1 MASKFEMISA
11 IYNDHRNEIVSSP
24 NSWTSFLSSACH
36 NYRLPFDE
44 LVLIYAQRPDATA
57 VLEFDKWNKNFG
69 RWVNAGAKG
78 IAVFDKTPGK
88 TQRLKHYFDISDTH
102 ETGFSRAVPVWTM
115 KPEYDEDVIE
125 TLESTFGELKSKDTL
140 IDAVLSAAEIATED
154 NISDYADVLIKFK
167 QDSFL
172 EELDDDSIR
181 TIYRNTVTNSVAF
194 VIASRLDIDTDLYFD
209 RESFENIGNFN
220 SDEAINAIGC
230 ATRDISE
237 MALSEISKTVLSLE
251 KENRTFAENDK
262 SEYTEGVIKNERSLD
277 YDKDNQLQKSGTGTD
292 TELGITINEKSE
304 ARLVGRETQKVSDGE
319 RKEPLHNSADDL
331 QVGSASSRNSGESRD
346 NGGRPY
352 EEDGS
357 TGGLDRAA
365 QGSGYDGLGTGY
377 EQPENESSG
386 DRSERSDLQLNEAD
400 ELPPFVDEA
409 RIMAMLKNDDDSLVH
424 RKELI
429 LQKHSELTSK
439 QFARYV
445 STLYGGRLKSYNVD
459 GIEMGY
465 EYTTDGLLM
474 YEGDYRNR
482 TKESVFSWSVI
493 GELISQLIENGEYLP
508 PAKEE
513 KTKPDTEQLQMG
525 LFDLADYSF
534 NDEVVEYE
542 DSQTTL
548 FPPVQIPQ
556 QIIDEAICL
565 GTHDKESKMRI
576 SAYLRKDKPI
586 DNNAAFI
593 KNEYKDFASGFVF
606 EGQKISVLADDNGLR
621 IDNGDTARFRS
632 STVLSWNDVA
642 KRTRELLDLGR
653 YMPQFQLDK
662 VDEFER
668 TKLAASLIYMTRDID
683 EPYKDT
689 CMPFVMDL
697 YNTHLGF
704 PDVEKALAEELKK
717 PESLSMVIDD
727 LIVYIDALEKNNK
740 INRFPRIYKPQDLL
754 NKLCDLQL
762 PQLEFQAQPG
772 VPEVPSRF
780 ISEDEIT
787 WLLRSGSTESRLW
800 HYSLYM
806 TEPDANKR
814 AKEIKDRHGWS
825 GSYTSIAD
833 ISSDAKGYTL
843 SRGKIMEPYAK
854 ITLKWSDVEKRIGK
868 MIALDIFLTDKDKA
882 YMPIYEKEH
891 IANTVSYFFN
901 VANIDCQKSFDY
913 SSHEN
918 IMQLLDNPEAVE
930 TIYNEMLDALK
941 DIKEDDRSYEG
952 SHRAF
957 EKFSQYREGTFSL
970 FGEKKEPKPMY
981 EQIGKDVT
989 DENEEIAILDS
1000 ILSSLKIDDILIE
1013 YSDDGLIAWDTDN
1026 EWKGAEFYHFLID
1039 EAFVFVEEGVLGVK
1053 PDDLEAF
1060 SKYAAKYNIKVEAP
1074 PTVNTH
1080 EHTVSPMIQDY
1091 TRLAEEH
1098 PEGIV
1103 LYQVGDFYEALG
1115 DAARFIANDLD
1126 LIITSREVN
1135 PGNRIAMCGFPVKRL
1150 DEYLKKL
1157 TGFGYK
1163 VTVSGL
1169 KDNGERVETT
1179 YTIDFDKFPIGRI
1192 DYYGLNGHIREHKNY
1207 TDEQKFLEEIKSCN
1221 YAGEPISITVYTDTD
1236 GKYISTEFANDLDPL
1251 PMGFEITTY
1260 DDGMLNLAKALVN
1273 DYFADEFE
1281 RYNEPDFS
1289 DLTSIGIASTDI
1301 EDENGTHSIDAFLD
1315 LVNYSVIIE
1324 IDNKVFEKRQYDS
1337 IEELIDNELYA
1348 LDFNNLTHLD
1358 KYDLTRFMEE
1368 IDSIP
1373 TKEELPLADRLV
1385 AYLKNTD
1392 FYNYQDS
1399 LEIGQTDED
1408 AVSILSEQLKYKDFC
1423 NGVIDFIKNNDT
1435 DNDTGKALVDELI
1448 AHTESLSDTNEPDLV
1463 GKELELDG
1471 RKFVI
1476 ESVDSH
1482 DVHLR
1487 DITFEHQVGFPIDR
1501 AEPKERIIQLLEQA
1515 EKDKVLPPPKAAP
1528 RGRVPTFDLHP
1539 EIPMSDRNNFNLA
1552 DFEVEAVGKKER
1564 FRRNMEAIRV
1574 LKECE
1579 FDNRY
1584 ATPEEQKILAQYVG
1598 WGGIPEAFDEDNT
1611 AWADEYKE
1619 LIVALSPDE
1628 YDRARESTLTAFYT
1642 PPVVISAMYKALEQL
1657 GFKNGN
1663 ILEPSCA
1670 IGNFIG
1676 MLPESMSDSRIY
1688 GVELDNIS
1696 AGIAKQLYQK
1706 SSIANMPF
1714 EEADIPDSFFDGV
1727 IGNVPFG
1734 DFKVIDKRYDKH
1746 NFLIHDY
1753 FFAKSL
1759 DKLRAGG
1766 VMLLITSKGTMDK
1779 ENSNVRRYIA
1789 QRADL
1794 LGAIRLPDN
1803 TFKGNAG
1810 TEVTS
1815 DILILQKRDRIVDI
1829 EPDWVHLDTDENGI
1843 RMNKYFVDHPEMI
1856 MGDMVMQSGRFG
1868 MESTCKAYENS
1879 NLADLLED
1887 AVSNIH
1893 GEINEAVIDDELE
1906 EDIESIPADPNVKN
1920 FSFTSVDGKIYFREN
1935 SIMKPV
1941 DASTTAENRI
1951 KGMIGIR
1958 DCVRSLIDLQRDNY
1972 PDEDIQAEQ
1981 KKLNTLYDDFT
1992 KKYGLI
1998 NSRANASAFSDDSSY
2013 FLLAALEVVEDG
2025 KLIRKADMFTKRTI
2039 KPHIPATHADTA
2051 SEALALSI
2059 GEKAKV
2065 DIEYM
2070 QDLTGKDEDT
2080 LFNDLQG
2087 VIFLNPLKDNPNEP
2101 KYLMADEYL
2110 SGNVREKLSIAKKM
2124 TEAYPEYQA
2133 NVEALEKVQPK
2144 DLTASEIEVRL
2155 GATWLPTD
2163 IVKDFMFELLEPSYY
2178 NCWYIK
2184 VHYSAHTGE
2193 WNIEGKSVD
2202 KGNLKANNTY
2212 GTSRV
2217 NAYKI
2222 IESTLNLKDVKVFD
2236 YVEDENGSRKAV
2248 LNVKETQIAQSKQ
2261 ELIKQAFKDWVWKD
2275 ATRREKLCKLYNE
2288 KFNSIRPREYD
2299 GSHLIF
2305 HDMNSEIT
2313 LRPHQLNAVAHEMYG
2328 GNTLLAHAV
2337 GAGKTMEM
2345 VAASHEGRLLGLW
2358 NKSMFVVPNHIIEQ
2372 FASEYLQLYPSANIL
2387 VATKKDFEKKNR
2399 KKFCAKIATGDY
2411 EAVIIGHSQF
2421 EKIPMSLERQ
2431 KVILQR
2437 EIDDVL
2443 EGIAELKANG
2453 GERFS
2458 IKQLERSKKSIAA
2471 KLAKLNNQE
2480 RKDDVVTFEELG
2492 VDKIFV
2498 DEAHYFKNLFFY
2510 TKMNNVAGIGQS
2522 EAQKSTDLYMK
2533 CRYLDEIT
2541 GGKGVVFATG
2551 TPISNSMVE
2560 LYTMQRY
2567 LQYDTLMEHHLEHFD
2582 SWASTF
2588 GETTTTLELKPEGT
2602 GYKAR
2607 TRFAHFYNLPEL
2619 MSMFKEVADI
2629 KTADTLSLPV
2639 PNAHFNNIAV
2649 KPSELQKEMVESL
2662 SERAEKVRS
2671 GAVDPSQDNM
2681 LKITNDGR
2689 KLALDQRMINPLLP
2703 DNENSKVNACIDEV
2717 YRIWDEGKEDR
2728 LTQLIFCDL
2737 STPKP
2742 PDENGLFTDVYND
2755 IKNKLI
2761 AKGVPES
2768 EIAFIHNADSEAKK
2782 KDLFA
2787 KVRKGEVRVLL
2798 GSTQKMGA
2806 GTNVQD
2812 RLIAIHDID
2821 CPWRPADLEQRA
2833 GRIIRQGN
2841 QNPDVYVNRYVTEGT
2856 FDAYLYQIIET
2867 KQKFISQIMTSKS
2880 PVRSAEDVDESSLSY
2895 AEIKMLATGNPHI
2908 KEKMD
2913 LDLKLS
2919 KLKML
2924 KSNFLSER
2932 YALEDKVIK
2941 FYPAEIKRYEAKIKG
2956 LEADI
2961 VTAKENPK
2969 TVNDEFTGIVIFGK
2983 EYLDKKEAGLALIN
2997 ACKAVTSNDT
3007 IPLGEYR
3014 GFKLDLLYD
3023 SFGRQYKVNIK
3034 GAMTH
3039 TAELGTD
3046 ELGNFTRMDN
3056 VIDGLEKAIV
3066 IAKDRLAETEKQFE
3080 IAKTDMKKEFP
3091 QDEELKQIEARLIEL
3106 NSELRLDE
3114 KVNEVIA
3121 DDIAD
3126 DDEPEIKPKEQER

>member
-292 TELGITINEKSE
+292 TELGITISEEPE
-304 ARLVGRETQKVSDGE
+304 ARLLGRETQEVPDGE
-319 RKEPLHNSADDL
+319 RKEPLHNSADNL
-331 QVGSASSRNSGESRD
+331 QIGSASERNSTESRTD
-346 NGGRPY
+346 GRTVD
-352 EEDGS
+352 EADVG
-357 TGGLDRAA
+357 TGGLDRAT

-386 DRSERSDLQLNEAD
+386 DSSKRSDLQLNEAD
-400 ELPPFVDEA
+400 ELPPFIDDDVIQHILSNE
-409 RIMAMLKNDDDSLVH
+409 NDDLLKKKTEIVD
-424 RKELI
+424 
-429 LQKHSELTSK
+429 
-439 QFARYV
+439 F
-445 STLYGGRLKSYNVD
+445 LKSHFNYDEKTDFIKSIYPSRYTEILYN
-459 GIEMGY
+459 GNRYGY
-465 EYTTDGLLM
+465 VAQDDGLLM
-474 YEGDYRNR
+474 WEGSYLSR

-493 GELISQLIENGEYLP
+493 NELVSQLIQNGEYLP

-513 KTKPDTEQLQMG
+513 KTKPDTEKLQIG
-525 LFDLADYSF
+525 LFDLADNSF
-534 NDEVVEYE
+534 NEEVVEYE

-548 FPPVQIPQ
+548 FPPAQIPQ

-565 GTHDKESKMRI
+565 GTHDNESKFRI
-576 SAYLRKDKPI
+576 TAYLRKDKPI

-593 KNEYKDFASGFVF
+593 KNEYDEFASGFMF
-606 EGQKISVLADDNGLR
+606 DGQKVSVLADDTGLR
-621 IDNGDTARFRS
+621 VDLGDTARFHS
-632 STVLSWNDVA
+632 ANIISWNDVA
-642 KRTRELLDLGR
+642 RRTRELLDLGR

-668 TKLAASLIYMTRDID
+668 KSIAASLILMTRDID

-689 CMPFVMDL
+689 YMPFVMDI

-704 PDVEKALAEELKK
+704 PDIEKALAEELKK
-717 PESLSMVIDD
+717 PESVGMIIDD
-727 LIVYIDALEKNNK
+727 LFVYIDALEKNNE
-740 INRFPRIYKPQDLL
+740 INRFPRLYKPQDLL

-787 WLLRSGSTESRLW
+787 WFLRSGSTESRLW

-806 TEPDANKR
+806 TEPDATKR

-825 GSYTSIAD
+825 GSYTGIAD

-843 SRGKIMEPYAK
+843 SRGRVMEPYAK
-854 ITLKWSDVEKRIGK
+854 ITLKWSDVEKRIGR
-868 MIALDIFLTDKDKA
+868 MIALDTFLTDKDKA
-882 YMPIYEKEH
+882 YMPTYEKEH

-913 SSHEN
+913 SSHEDTVN
-918 IMQLLDNPEAVE
+918 LLDSPEAVE
-930 TIYNEMLDALK
+930 TIYNEMLEALK
-941 DIKEDDRSYEG
+941 DMKEDDRFYEG

-970 FGEKKEPKPMY
+970 FGVKKEPKPMY
-981 EQIGKDVT
+981 EQISKDVT
-989 DENEEIAILDS
+989 DENEEIAVLDS
-1000 ILSSLKIDDILIE
+1000 ILHSLKIDDIFID
-1013 YSDDGLIAWDTDN
+1013 YSNEGLVAWDADN
-1026 EWKGAEFYHFLID
+1026 EWKGAEFYRFLVD
-1039 EAFVFVEEGVLGVK
+1039 EAFIFVEEGVLGVK

-1060 SKYAAKYNIKVEAP
+1060 SKYAARYDIKVEAP
-1074 PTVNTH
+1074 PKNEVQKPK
-1080 EHTVSPMIQDY
+1080 ESPLIQDY
-1091 TRLAEEH
+1091 NRVIDEH
-1098 PEGIV
+1098 PDSIV
-1103 LYQVGDFYEALG
+1103 CYQVGDFYEVMG
-1115 DAARFIANDLD
+1115 DEARYIADELD
-1126 LIITSREVN
+1126 LVITSREVY

-1150 DEYLKKL
+1150 DEYLNKL
-1157 TGFGYK
+1157 TSRGYK
-1163 VTVSGL
+1163 ITVSGL
-1169 KDNGERVETT
+1169 AENGERAEKT
-1179 YTIDFDKFPIGRI
+1179 YTIDSDKAYIGRI
-1192 DYYGLNGHIREHKNY
+1192 DYYGFNGHIREHKNY
-1207 TDEQKFLEEIKSCN
+1207 TDEQEFLKEIKDCN
-1221 YAGEPISITVYTDTD
+1221 YAGEPIAITVYTDTD
-1236 GKYISTEFANDLDPL
+1236 GKYISTDFVNSLDPL
-1251 PMGFEITTY
+1251 PKGFEIATY
-1260 DDGMLNLAKALVN
+1260 DEGMLKLAKTLIN
-1273 DYFADEFE
+1273 DYFVDEFE
-1281 RYNEPDFS
+1281 GYTEPDFS
-1289 DLTSIGIASTDI
+1289 DLSFIGVAATDSEDGKHNIEASV
-1301 EDENGTHSIDAFLD
+1301 D
-1315 LVNYSVIIE
+1315 LVNYSVTIVV
-1324 IDNKVFEKRQYDS
+1324 DTRVYEKRKYDF
-1337 IEELIDNELYA
+1337 IDELIDNELYS
-1348 LDFNNLTHLD
+1348 LNFN
-1358 KYDLTRFMEE
+1358 DLTYLDDYALERFMEE
-1368 IDSIP
+1368 SEPIP
-1373 TKEELPLADRLV
+1373 TKEEV
-1385 AYLKNTD
+1385 IEST
-1392 FYNYQDS
+1392 
-1399 LEIGQTDED
+1399 
-1408 AVSILSEQLKYKDFC
+1408 VSD
-1423 NGVIDFIKNNDT
+1423 D
-1435 DNDTGKALVDELI
+1435 
-1448 AHTESLSDTNEPDLV
+1448 EPDII

-1471 RKFVI
+1471 RRFVV

-1482 DVHLR
+1482 DAHLK
-1487 DITFEHQVGFPIDR
+1487 DITFEQQVGFPISR
-1501 AEPKERIIQLLEQA
+1501 AEPKKRIFELLEQA
-1515 EKDKVLPPPKAAP
+1515 EKDKILPPPKAVP
-1528 RGRVPTFDLHP
+1528 RGKVPTFDLHP
-1539 EIPMSDRNNFNLA
+1539 EIPMSDRSNFKLA
-1552 DFEVEAVGKKER
+1552 DFEVETVGKKER

-1619 LIVALSPDE
+1619 LVVALSPDE
-1628 YDRARESTLTAFYT
+1628 YERARESTLTAFYT

-1657 GFKNGN
+1657 GFRNGN

-1815 DILILQKRDRIVDI
+1815 DILILQKRDRMVDI
-1829 EPDWVHLDTDENGI
+1829 EPDWVHLDTDENGV

-1868 MESTCKAYENS
+1868 MESACKAYENS
-1879 NLADLLED
+1879 SLADLLDD

-1893 GEINEAVIDDELE
+1893 GEINEYVVDDDEL
-1906 EDIESIPADPNVKN
+1906 DESLEVIPANPNVRN
-1920 FSFTSVDGKIYFREN
+1920 FSFTTVDGSIYFREN
-1935 SIMKPV
+1935 SYMKPV

-1958 DCVRSLIDLQRDNY
+1958 DCVRSLIDLQRENY
-1972 PDEDIQAEQ
+1972 PDEYIEAEQ

-2039 KPHIPATHADTA
+2039 KPHIPVTHADTA

-2059 GEKAKV
+2059 GEKARV
-2065 DIEYM
+2065 DMEYM
-2070 QDLTGKDEDT
+2070 SELTGKDEDT

-2087 VIFLNPLKDNPNEP
+2087 VVFLNPLKNNPYES

-2110 SGNVREKLSIAKKM
+2110 SGNVREKLKEAKQM
-2124 TEAYPEYQA
+2124 AEAYPEYQP

-2163 IVKDFMFELLEPSYY
+2163 IVRDFMFELLEPSYY
-2178 NCWYIK
+2178 NRFYIK
-2184 VHYSAHTGE
+2184 VHFSEHTGE

-2212 GTSRV
+2212 GTTRV

-2222 IESTLNLKDVKVFD
+2222 IENTLNLKDVKIFD
-2236 YVEDENGSRKAV
+2236 TVTDEDGKEKKV

-2261 ELIKQAFKDWVWKD
+2261 ELIKQAFKDWIWKD
-2275 ATRREKLCKLYNE
+2275 PTRREKLCRMYNE

-2299 GSHLIF
+2299 GSHIIF
-2305 HDMNSEIT
+2305 HGMNPEIT
-2313 LRPHQLNAVAHEMYG
+2313 PRPHQLAAIAHTLYG
-2328 GNTLLAHAV
+2328 KNVGLFHAV
-2337 GAGKTMEM
+2337 GAGKTIEM
-2345 VAASHEGRLLGLW
+2345 AASNEEGIALGMW
-2358 NKSMFVVPNHIIEQ
+2358 NKAMFVVPNHIIEQ

-2411 EAVIIGHSQF
+2411 NAVIIGHSQF
-2421 EKIPMSLERQ
+2421 EKIPMSIERQ
-2431 KVILQR
+2431 RYVLES
-2437 EIDDVL
+2437 EID
-2443 EGIAELKANG
+2443 EIMTGIAELKQSRG
-2453 GERFS
+2453 SKFS
-2458 IKQLERSKKSIAA
+2458 IKQLERSKKGITA
-2471 KLAKLNNQE
+2471 KLKKLNNQE
-2480 RKDDVVTFEELG
+2480 RKDDVVTFEEIG
-2492 VDKIFV
+2492 VDKLFV

-2510 TKMNNVAGIGQS
+2510 TKMNNVAGINNT

-2560 LYTMQRY
+2560 LYTMQKY
-2567 LQYDTLMEHHLEHFD
+2567 LQHSTLKKYHLEHFD
-2582 SWASTF
+2582 AWASTF

-2629 KTADTLSLPV
+2629 RTADMLSLPV

>member
-44 LVLIYAQRPDATA
+44 LVLIHAQRPDAIA

-78 IAVFDKTPGK
+78 IAIFDKTPGQA
-88 TQRLKHYFDISDTH
+88 QRLKHYFDISDTH
-102 ETGFSRAVPVWTM
+102 ETGFSRTVPIWAM

-194 VIASRLDIDTDLYFD
+194 VIASRLGIDADLYFD
-209 RESFENIGNFN
+209 REDFEHIGDFN
-220 SDEAINAIGC
+220 TDDAINAIGC

-277 YDKDNQLQKSGTGTD
+277 YDKDYQLQKSRTGTD
-292 TELGITINEKSE
+292 TKLGITISE
-304 ARLVGRETQKVSDGE
+304 ESETRLVGGETQKVPEGE
-319 RKEPLHNSADDL
+319 QKESLHNSADDL
-331 QVGSASSRNSGESRD
+331 QAGSAPPRNSRESRED
-346 NGGRPY
+346 GSRPY
-352 EEDGS
+352 EADVG
-357 TGGLDRAA
+357 TGGLDRAT

-386 DRSERSDLQLNEAD
+386 NRSERSDLQLKEVD
-400 ELPPFVDEA
+400 ELPPFIDEEK
-409 RIMAMLKNDDDSLVH
+409 IMAMLKNDDSLVH
-424 RKELI
+424 RKEFI

-459 GIEMGY
+459 GIEIGY

-474 YEGDYRNR
+474 YEGDYGNR

-493 GELISQLIENGEYLP
+493 GELISHLIENGEYLP

-534 NDEVVEYE
+534 NNEVVEYE

-586 DNNAAFI
+586 DNNATFI

-642 KRTRELLDLGR
+642 KRMRELLDLGR

-689 CMPFVMDL
+689 YMPFVMDL

-930 TIYNEMLDALK
+930 TIYNEMLDVLK

-970 FGEKKEPKPMY
+970 FGEKKEPKP
-981 EQIGKDVT
+981 ILAK
-989 DENEEIAILDS
+989 EEIA
-1000 ILSSLKIDDILIE
+1000 
-1013 YSDDGLIAWDTDN
+1013 
-1026 EWKGAEFYHFLID
+1026 
-1039 EAFVFVEEGVLGVK
+1039 K
-1053 PDDLEAF
+1053 PD
-1060 SKYAAKYNIKVEAP
+1060 
-1074 PTVNTH
+1074 
-1080 EHTVSPMIQDY
+1080 VSPTSSSVYNDY
-1091 TRLAEEH
+1091 MRIEAENI
-1098 PEGIV
+1098 GNLV
-1103 LYQVGDFYEALG
+1103 FYQVGDFYESMG
-1115 DAARFIANDLD
+1115 DGAKVVASELD
-1126 LIITSREVN
+1126 LVLTGRDVDRAA
-1135 PGNRIAMCGFPVKRL
+1135 RIAMCGFPVKSL
-1150 DEYLKKL
+1150 DRYLKQL
-1157 TGFGYK
+1157 TSRGYK

-1179 YTIDFDKFPIGRI
+1179 YTIDSDKIPVIQS
-1192 DYYGLNGHIREHKNY
+1192 DYIYKE
-1207 TDEQKFLEEIKSCN
+1207 
-1221 YAGEPISITVYTDTD
+1221 
-1236 GKYISTEFANDLDPL
+1236 
-1251 PMGFEITTY
+1251 
-1260 DDGMLNLAKALVN
+1260 
-1273 DYFADEFE
+1273 
-1281 RYNEPDFS
+1281 NE
-1289 DLTSIGIASTDI
+1289 
-1301 EDENGTHSIDAFLD
+1301 
-1315 LVNYSVIIE
+1315 
-1324 IDNKVFEKRQYDS
+1324 
-1337 IEELIDNELYA
+1337 
-1348 LDFNNLTHLD
+1348 
-1358 KYDLTRFMEE
+1358 
-1368 IDSIP
+1368 SIP
-1373 TKEELPLADRLV
+1373 TKEE
-1385 AYLKNTD
+1385 
-1392 FYNYQDS
+1392 
-1399 LEIGQTDED
+1399 
-1408 AVSILSEQLKYKDFC
+1408 
-1423 NGVIDFIKNNDT
+1423 
-1435 DNDTGKALVDELI
+1435 
-1448 AHTESLSDTNEPDLV
+1448 
-1463 GKELELDG
+1463 
-1471 RKFVI
+1471 VI
-1476 ESVDSH
+1476 ESTVS
-1482 DVHLR
+1482 
-1487 DITFEHQVGFPIDR
+1487 
-1501 AEPKERIIQLLEQA
+1501 
-1515 EKDKVLPPPKAAP
+1515 EKDKILPPPKAVP

-1539 EIPMSDRNNFNLA
+1539 EIPMSDRNNFRLA
-1552 DFEVEAVGKKER
+1552 DFEVETVGKKER
-1564 FRRNMEAIRV
+1564 FHRNMEAIRV

-1619 LIVALSPDE
+1619 LVVALSPDE
-1628 YDRARESTLTAFYT
+1628 YERARESTLTAFYT
-1642 PPVVISAMYKALEQL
+1642 PPIVISAMYKALEQL

-1676 MLPESMSDSRIY
+1676 MLPDSMSDSRIY

-1734 DFKVIDKRYDKH
+1734 DFKVVDKRYNKY

-1794 LGAIRLPDN
+1794 LGAIRLPYN

-1815 DILILQKRDRIVDI
+1815 DILILQKRDRMVDI
-1829 EPDWVHLDTDENGI
+1829 EPSWVHLDTDENGV

-1868 MESTCKAYENS
+1868 MESACKPYENS
-1879 NLADLLED
+1879 SLADLLED
-1887 AVSNIH
+1887 AVSSIH
-1893 GEINEAVIDDELE
+1893 GEINEYVVDDEL
-1906 EDIESIPADPNVKN
+1906 DESLEVIPADPNVRN
-1920 FSFTSVDGKIYFREN
+1920 FSFITADGNIYFREN
-1935 SIMKPV
+1935 SYMKPV
-1941 DASTTAENRI
+1941 DASATAKNRI

-1958 DCVRSLIDLQRDNY
+1958 DCVRNLIDLQRENY
-1972 PDEDIQAEQ
+1972 PDEYIEAEQ

-2039 KPHIPATHADTA
+2039 KPHIPVTHADTA

-2059 GEKAKV
+2059 GEKARV

-2070 QDLTGKDEDT
+2070 QALTGKDEDT

-2110 SGNVREKLSIAKKM
+2110 SGNVREKLKEAKQM
-2124 TEAYPEYQA
+2124 TEAYPKYQA
-2133 NVEALEKVQPK
+2133 NVKALEKVQPK

-2163 IVKDFMFELLEPSYY
+2163 IVMDFMFELLEPSYY
-2178 NCWYIK
+2178 NRFYIK
-2184 VHYSAHTGE
+2184 VHFSEHTGE
-2193 WNIEGKSVD
+2193 WNVEGKSVD

-2212 GTSRV
+2212 GTTRV

-2222 IESTLNLKDVKVFD
+2222 IENTLNLKDVKIFD
-2236 YVEDENGSRKAV
+2236 TITDEEGKEKKV

-2261 ELIKQAFKDWVWKD
+2261 EFIKQAFKDWIWKD
-2275 ATRREKLCKLYNE
+2275 ASRREKLCKMYNE

-2345 VAASHEGRLLGLW
+2345 VAASHEGRVLGLW

-2421 EKIPMSLERQ
+2421 EKIPMSIERQ
-2431 KVILQR
+2431 RYVLEA
-2437 EIDDVL
+2437 EID
-2443 EGIAELKANG
+2443 EITTGIAELKQSRG
-2453 GERFS
+2453 SKFS
-2458 IKQLERSKKSIAA
+2458 IKQLERSKKGITA
-2471 KLAKLNNQE
+2471 KLKKLNNQE

-2492 VDKIFV
+2492 VDKLFV

-2510 TKMNNVAGIGQS
+2510 TKMNNVAGINNT

-2560 LYTMQRY
+2560 LYTMQKY
-2567 LQYDTLMEHHLEHFD
+2567 LQHSTLKKYHLEHFD
-2582 SWASTF
+2582 AWASTF
-2588 GETTTTLELKPEGT
+2588 GETTTTLELKPEG
-2602 GYKAR
+2602 Y
-2607 TRFAHFYNLPEL
+2607 
-2619 MSMFKEVADI
+2619 
-2629 KTADTLSLPV
+2629 TLV
-2639 PNAHFNNIAV
+2639 
-2649 KPSELQKEMVESL
+2649 
-2662 SERAEKVRS
+2662 
-2671 GAVDPSQDNM
+2671 
-2681 LKITNDGR
+2681 GR
-2689 KLALDQRMINPLLP
+2689 
-2703 DNENSKVNACIDEV
+2703 
-2717 YRIWDEGKEDR
+2717 
-2728 LTQLIFCDL
+2728 
-2737 STPKP
+2737 
-2742 PDENGLFTDVYND
+2742 
-2755 IKNKLI
+2755 
-2761 AKGVPES
+2761 
-2768 EIAFIHNADSEAKK
+2768 
-2782 KDLFA
+2782 
-2787 KVRKGEVRVLL
+2787 
-2798 GSTQKMGA
+2798 
-2806 GTNVQD
+2806 
-2812 RLIAIHDID
+2812 
-2821 CPWRPADLEQRA
+2821 
-2833 GRIIRQGN
+2833 
-2841 QNPDVYVNRYVTEGT
+2841 
-2856 FDAYLYQIIET
+2856 
-2867 KQKFISQIMTSKS
+2867 
-2880 PVRSAEDVDESSLSY
+2880 
-2895 AEIKMLATGNPHI
+2895 
-2908 KEKMD
+2908 
-2913 LDLKLS
+2913 
-2919 KLKML
+2919 
-2924 KSNFLSER
+2924 
-2932 YALEDKVIK
+2932 
-2941 FYPAEIKRYEAKIKG
+2941 
-2956 LEADI
+2956 
-2961 VTAKENPK
+2961 
-2969 TVNDEFTGIVIFGK
+2969 
-2983 EYLDKKEAGLALIN
+2983 
-2997 ACKAVTSNDT
+2997 
-3007 IPLGEYR
+3007 
-3014 GFKLDLLYD
+3014 
-3023 SFGRQYKVNIK
+3023 
-3034 GAMTH
+3034 
-3039 TAELGTD
+3039 
-3046 ELGNFTRMDN
+3046 
-3056 VIDGLEKAIV
+3056 
-3066 IAKDRLAETEKQFE
+3066 
-3080 IAKTDMKKEFP
+3080 
-3091 QDEELKQIEARLIEL
+3091 
-3106 NSELRLDE
+3106 
-3114 KVNEVIA
+3114 
-3121 DDIAD
+3121 
-3126 DDEPEIKPKEQER
+3126 

>member
-44 LVLIYAQRPDATA
+44 LVLIHAQRPDAIA

-78 IAVFDKTPGK
+78 IAIFDKTPGQA
-88 TQRLKHYFDISDTH
+88 QRLKHYFDISDTH
-102 ETGFSRAVPVWTM
+102 ETGFSRTVPIWAM

-194 VIASRLDIDTDLYFD
+194 VIASRLGIDADLYFD
-209 RESFENIGNFN
+209 REDFEHIGDFN
-220 SDEAINAIGC
+220 TDDAINAIGC

-277 YDKDNQLQKSGTGTD
+277 YDKDYQLQKSRTGTD
-292 TELGITINEKSE
+292 TKLGITISE
-304 ARLVGRETQKVSDGE
+304 ESETRLVGGETQKVPEGE
-319 RKEPLHNSADDL
+319 QKESLHNSADDL
-331 QVGSASSRNSGESRD
+331 QAGSAPPRNSRESRED
-346 NGGRPY
+346 GSRPY
-352 EEDGS
+352 EADVG
-357 TGGLDRAA
+357 TGGLDRAT

-386 DRSERSDLQLNEAD
+386 NRSERSDLQLKEVD
-400 ELPPFVDEA
+400 ELPPFIDEEK
-409 RIMAMLKNDDDSLVH
+409 IMAMLKNDDSLVH
-424 RKELI
+424 RKEFI

-459 GIEMGY
+459 GIEIGY

-474 YEGDYRNR
+474 YEGDYGNR

-493 GELISQLIENGEYLP
+493 GELISHLIENGEYLP

-534 NDEVVEYE
+534 NNEVVEYE

-642 KRTRELLDLGR
+642 KRMRELLDLGR

-689 CMPFVMDL
+689 YMPFVMDL

-762 PQLEFQAQPG
+762 PQLEFQAQLG

-930 TIYNEMLDALK
+930 TIYNEMLDVLK

-970 FGEKKEPKPMY
+970 FGEKKEPKP
-981 EQIGKDVT
+981 ILAK
-989 DENEEIAILDS
+989 EEIA
-1000 ILSSLKIDDILIE
+1000 
-1013 YSDDGLIAWDTDN
+1013 
-1026 EWKGAEFYHFLID
+1026 
-1039 EAFVFVEEGVLGVK
+1039 K
-1053 PDDLEAF
+1053 PD
-1060 SKYAAKYNIKVEAP
+1060 
-1074 PTVNTH
+1074 
-1080 EHTVSPMIQDY
+1080 VSPTSSSVYNDY
-1091 TRLAEEH
+1091 MRIEAENI
-1098 PEGIV
+1098 GNLV
-1103 LYQVGDFYEALG
+1103 FYQVGDFYEAMG
-1115 DAARFIANDLD
+1115 DGAKVVASELD
-1126 LIITSREVN
+1126 LVLTGRDVDRAA
-1135 PGNRIAMCGFPVKRL
+1135 RIAMCGFPVKSL
-1150 DEYLKKL
+1150 DRYLKQL
-1157 TGFGYK
+1157 TSRGYK

-1179 YTIDFDKFPIGRI
+1179 YTIDSDKIPVIQS
-1192 DYYGLNGHIREHKNY
+1192 DYIYKE
-1207 TDEQKFLEEIKSCN
+1207 
-1221 YAGEPISITVYTDTD
+1221 
-1236 GKYISTEFANDLDPL
+1236 
-1251 PMGFEITTY
+1251 
-1260 DDGMLNLAKALVN
+1260 
-1273 DYFADEFE
+1273 
-1281 RYNEPDFS
+1281 NE
-1289 DLTSIGIASTDI
+1289 
-1301 EDENGTHSIDAFLD
+1301 
-1315 LVNYSVIIE
+1315 
-1324 IDNKVFEKRQYDS
+1324 
-1337 IEELIDNELYA
+1337 
-1348 LDFNNLTHLD
+1348 
-1358 KYDLTRFMEE
+1358 
-1368 IDSIP
+1368 SIP
-1373 TKEELPLADRLV
+1373 TKEE
-1385 AYLKNTD
+1385 
-1392 FYNYQDS
+1392 
-1399 LEIGQTDED
+1399 
-1408 AVSILSEQLKYKDFC
+1408 
-1423 NGVIDFIKNNDT
+1423 
-1435 DNDTGKALVDELI
+1435 
-1448 AHTESLSDTNEPDLV
+1448 
-1463 GKELELDG
+1463 
-1471 RKFVI
+1471 VI
-1476 ESVDSH
+1476 ESTVS
-1482 DVHLR
+1482 
-1487 DITFEHQVGFPIDR
+1487 
-1501 AEPKERIIQLLEQA
+1501 
-1515 EKDKVLPPPKAAP
+1515 EKDKILPPPKAVP

-1539 EIPMSDRNNFNLA
+1539 EIPMSDRNNFRLA
-1552 DFEVEAVGKKER
+1552 DFEVETVGKKER
-1564 FRRNMEAIRV
+1564 FHRNMEAIRV

-1619 LIVALSPDE
+1619 LVVALSPDE
-1628 YDRARESTLTAFYT
+1628 YERARESTLTAFYT
-1642 PPVVISAMYKALEQL
+1642 PPIVISAMYKALEQL

-1676 MLPESMSDSRIY
+1676 MLPDSMSDSRIY

-1734 DFKVIDKRYDKH
+1734 DFKVVDKRYNKY

-1794 LGAIRLPDN
+1794 LGAIRLPYN

-1815 DILILQKRDRIVDI
+1815 DILILQKRDRMVDI
-1829 EPDWVHLDTDENGI
+1829 EPSWVHLDTDENGV

-1868 MESTCKAYENS
+1868 MESACKPYENS
-1879 NLADLLED
+1879 SLADLLED
-1887 AVSNIH
+1887 AVSSIH
-1893 GEINEAVIDDELE
+1893 GEINEYVVDDEL
-1906 EDIESIPADPNVKN
+1906 DESLEVIPADPNVRN
-1920 FSFTSVDGKIYFREN
+1920 FSFTTVDGNIYFREN
-1935 SIMKPV
+1935 SYMKPV
-1941 DASTTAENRI
+1941 DASATAENRI

-1958 DCVRSLIDLQRDNY
+1958 DCVRNLIDLQRENY
-1972 PDEDIQAEQ
+1972 PDEYIEAEQ

-2039 KPHIPATHADTA
+2039 KPHIPVTHADTA

-2059 GEKAKV
+2059 GEKARV

-2070 QDLTGKDEDT
+2070 QALTGKDEDT

-2110 SGNVREKLSIAKKM
+2110 SGNVREKLKEAKQM
-2124 TEAYPEYQA
+2124 TEAYPKYQA
-2133 NVEALEKVQPK
+2133 NVKALEKVQPK

-2163 IVKDFMFELLEPSYY
+2163 IVMDFMLELLEPSYY
-2178 NCWYIK
+2178 NRFYIK
-2184 VHYSAHTGE
+2184 VHFSEHTGE
-2193 WNIEGKSVD
+2193 WNVEGKSVD

-2212 GTSRV
+2212 GTTRV

-2222 IESTLNLKDVKVFD
+2222 IENTLNLKDVKIFD
-2236 YVEDENGSRKAV
+2236 TVTDEDGKEKKV

-2261 ELIKQAFKDWVWKD
+2261 ELIKQAFKDWIWKD
-2275 ATRREKLCKLYNE
+2275 ATRREKLCKMYNE

-2345 VAASHEGRLLGLW
+2345 VAASHEGRVLGLW

-2421 EKIPMSLERQ
+2421 EKIPMSIERQ
-2431 KVILQR
+2431 RYVLEA
-2437 EIDDVL
+2437 EID
-2443 EGIAELKANG
+2443 EITTGIAELKQSRG
-2453 GERFS
+2453 SKFS
-2458 IKQLERSKKSIAA
+2458 IKQLERSKKGIAA
-2471 KLAKLNNQE
+2471 KLKKLNNQE

-2492 VDKIFV
+2492 VDKLFV

-2510 TKMNNVAGIGQS
+2510 TKMNNVAGINNT

-2560 LYTMQRY
+2560 LYTMQKY
-2567 LQYDTLMEHHLEHFD
+2567 LQHSTLKKYHLEHFD
-2582 SWASTF
+2582 AWASTF

-2629 KTADTLSLPV
+2629 QTADMLSLPV

-2671 GAVDPSQDNM
+2671 GAVDPTQDNM

-2742 PDENGLFTDVYND
+2742 LDENGLFTDVYND
-2755 IKNKLI
+2755 IRNKLI

-2768 EIAFIHNADSEAKK
+2768 EIVFIHNADSEAKK

-2821 CPWRPADLEQRA
+2821 CPWRPADV
-2833 GRIIRQGN
+2833 GRILR
-2841 QNPDVYVNRYVTEGT
+2841 T
-2856 FDAYLYQIIET
+2856 F
-2867 KQKFISQIMTSKS
+2867 
-2880 PVRSAEDVDESSLSY
+2880 
-2895 AEIKMLATGNPHI
+2895 
-2908 KEKMD
+2908 
-2913 LDLKLS
+2913 
-2919 KLKML
+2919 
-2924 KSNFLSER
+2924 
-2932 YALEDKVIK
+2932 
-2941 FYPAEIKRYEAKIKG
+2941 KIKKNV
-2956 LEADI
+2956 E
-2961 VTAKENPK
+2961 VTDN
-2969 TVNDEFTGIVIFGK
+2969 GK
-2983 EYLDKKEAGLALIN
+2983 I
-2997 ACKAVTSNDT
+2997 
-3007 IPLGEYR
+3007 I
-3014 GFKLDLLYD
+3014 
-3023 SFGRQYKVNIK
+3023 I
-3034 GAMTH
+3034 
-3039 TAELGTD
+3039 
-3046 ELGNFTRMDN
+3046 
-3056 VIDGLEKAIV
+3056 
-3066 IAKDRLAETEKQFE
+3066 
-3080 IAKTDMKKEFP
+3080 
-3091 QDEELKQIEARLIEL
+3091 
-3106 NSELRLDE
+3106 
-3114 KVNEVIA
+3114 
-3121 DDIAD
+3121 
-3126 DDEPEIKPKEQER
+3126 

>member
-44 LVLIYAQRPDATA
+44 LVLIHAQRPDAIA

-78 IAVFDKTPGK
+78 IAIFDKTPGQA
-88 TQRLKHYFDISDTH
+88 QRLKHYFDISDTH
-102 ETGFSRAVPVWTM
+102 ETGFSRTVPIWAM
-115 KPEYDEDVIE
+115 KPEYEEGVIE

-194 VIASRLDIDTDLYFD
+194 VIASRLGIDADLYFD
-209 RESFENIGNFN
+209 REDFEHIGDFN
-220 SDEAINAIGC
+220 TDDAINAIGC

-251 KENRTFAENDK
+251 KENRTFAENGK

-277 YDKDNQLQKSGTGTD
+277 YDKDYQLQKSRTGTD
-292 TELGITINEKSE
+292 TKLGITISEESE
-304 ARLVGRETQKVSDGE
+304 ARLVGGETQKVPDGE

-331 QVGSASSRNSGESRD
+331 QAGSAPPRNSRESRED
-346 NGGRPY
+346 GSRPY
-352 EEDGS
+352 EADVG
-357 TGGLDRAA
+357 TGGLDRAT

-386 DRSERSDLQLNEAD
+386 NRSERSDLQLKEVD
-400 ELPPFVDEA
+400 ELPPFIDEEK
-409 RIMAMLKNDDDSLVH
+409 IMAMLKNDDDSLVH
-424 RKELI
+424 RKEFI

-445 STLYGGRLKSYNVD
+445 STLYGGRLKSYNID
-459 GIEMGY
+459 GIEIGY

-493 GELISQLIENGEYLP
+493 GELISHLIENGEYLP

-642 KRTRELLDLGR
+642 KRMRELLDLGR

-689 CMPFVMDL
+689 YMPFVMDL

-941 DIKEDDRSYEG
+941 DIKEDDRSYKG

-957 EKFSQYREGTFSL
+957 KKFSQYREGTFSL
-970 FGEKKEPKPMY
+970 FGEKKEPKP
-981 EQIGKDVT
+981 IPAK
-989 DENEEIAILDS
+989 EEIA
-1000 ILSSLKIDDILIE
+1000 
-1013 YSDDGLIAWDTDN
+1013 
-1026 EWKGAEFYHFLID
+1026 
-1039 EAFVFVEEGVLGVK
+1039 K
-1053 PDDLEAF
+1053 PD
-1060 SKYAAKYNIKVEAP
+1060 
-1074 PTVNTH
+1074 
-1080 EHTVSPMIQDY
+1080 VSPTSSSVYKDY
-1091 TRLAEEH
+1091 MRIEAENI
-1098 PEGIV
+1098 GNLV
-1103 LYQVGDFYEALG
+1103 FYQVGDFYEAMG
-1115 DAARFIANDLD
+1115 DGAKVVASELD
-1126 LIITSREVN
+1126 LVLTGRDVDRAD
-1135 PGNRIAMCGFPVKRL
+1135 RIAMCGFPVKRL
-1150 DEYLKKL
+1150 DEYLNKL
-1157 TGFGYK
+1157 TSRGYK

-1169 KDNGERVETT
+1169 KDNGKRVETT
-1179 YTIDFDKFPIGRI
+1179 YTIDSDKIPVIQS
-1192 DYYGLNGHIREHKNY
+1192 DYIYKE
-1207 TDEQKFLEEIKSCN
+1207 
-1221 YAGEPISITVYTDTD
+1221 
-1236 GKYISTEFANDLDPL
+1236 
-1251 PMGFEITTY
+1251 
-1260 DDGMLNLAKALVN
+1260 
-1273 DYFADEFE
+1273 
-1281 RYNEPDFS
+1281 NE
-1289 DLTSIGIASTDI
+1289 
-1301 EDENGTHSIDAFLD
+1301 
-1315 LVNYSVIIE
+1315 
-1324 IDNKVFEKRQYDS
+1324 
-1337 IEELIDNELYA
+1337 
-1348 LDFNNLTHLD
+1348 
-1358 KYDLTRFMEE
+1358 
-1368 IDSIP
+1368 SIP
-1373 TKEELPLADRLV
+1373 TKEE
-1385 AYLKNTD
+1385 
-1392 FYNYQDS
+1392 
-1399 LEIGQTDED
+1399 
-1408 AVSILSEQLKYKDFC
+1408 
-1423 NGVIDFIKNNDT
+1423 
-1435 DNDTGKALVDELI
+1435 
-1448 AHTESLSDTNEPDLV
+1448 
-1463 GKELELDG
+1463 
-1471 RKFVI
+1471 VI
-1476 ESVDSH
+1476 ESTVS
-1482 DVHLR
+1482 
-1487 DITFEHQVGFPIDR
+1487 
-1501 AEPKERIIQLLEQA
+1501 
-1515 EKDKVLPPPKAAP
+1515 EKDKILPPPKAVP

-1539 EIPMSDRNNFNLA
+1539 EIPMSDRNNFRLA
-1552 DFEVEAVGKKER
+1552 DFEVETVGKKER

-1579 FDNRY
+1579 FENRY

-1611 AWADEYKE
+1611 VWADEYKE
-1619 LIVALSPDE
+1619 LVVALSPDE
-1628 YDRARESTLTAFYT
+1628 YERARESTLTAFYT
-1642 PPVVISAMYKALEQL
+1642 QPIVISAMYKALEQL

-1676 MLPESMSDSRIY
+1676 MLPDSMSDSRIY

-1696 AGIAKQLYQK
+1696 SGIAKQLYQK

-1734 DFKVIDKRYDKH
+1734 DFKVVDKRYNKY

-1815 DILILQKRDRIVDI
+1815 DILILQKRDRMVDI
-1829 EPDWVHLDTDENGI
+1829 EPSWVHLDTDENGI

-1868 MESTCKAYENS
+1868 MESACKAYESS
-1879 NLADLLED
+1879 NLADLLDD

-1893 GEINEAVIDDELE
+1893 GEINEYVVDDDEL
-1906 EDIESIPADPNVKN
+1906 DESLEVIPADPNVRN
-1920 FSFTSVDGKIYFREN
+1920 FSFTTVDGNIYFREN
-1935 SIMKPV
+1935 SYMKPV
-1941 DASTTAENRI
+1941 DASATAENRI

-1958 DCVRSLIDLQRDNY
+1958 DCVRNLIDLQRENY
-1972 PDEDIQAEQ
+1972 PDEYIEAEQ

-2039 KPHIPATHADTA
+2039 KPHIPVTHADTA
-2051 SEALALSI
+2051 SKALALSI
-2059 GEKAKV
+2059 GEKARV
-2065 DIEYM
+2065 DI
-2070 QDLTGKDEDT
+2070 
-2080 LFNDLQG
+2080 
-2087 VIFLNPLKDNPNEP
+2087 
-2101 KYLMADEYL
+2101 
-2110 SGNVREKLSIAKKM
+2110 
-2124 TEAYPEYQA
+2124 
-2133 NVEALEKVQPK
+2133 
-2144 DLTASEIEVRL
+2144 
-2155 GATWLPTD
+2155 
-2163 IVKDFMFELLEPSYY
+2163 
-2178 NCWYIK
+2178 
-2184 VHYSAHTGE
+2184 
-2193 WNIEGKSVD
+2193 
-2202 KGNLKANNTY
+2202 
-2212 GTSRV
+2212 
-2217 NAYKI
+2217 
-2222 IESTLNLKDVKVFD
+2222 
-2236 YVEDENGSRKAV
+2236 
-2248 LNVKETQIAQSKQ
+2248 
-2261 ELIKQAFKDWVWKD
+2261 
-2275 ATRREKLCKLYNE
+2275 
-2288 KFNSIRPREYD
+2288 
-2299 GSHLIF
+2299 
-2305 HDMNSEIT
+2305 
-2313 LRPHQLNAVAHEMYG
+2313 
-2328 GNTLLAHAV
+2328 
-2337 GAGKTMEM
+2337 
-2345 VAASHEGRLLGLW
+2345 
-2358 NKSMFVVPNHIIEQ
+2358 
-2372 FASEYLQLYPSANIL
+2372 
-2387 VATKKDFEKKNR
+2387 
-2399 KKFCAKIATGDY
+2399 
-2411 EAVIIGHSQF
+2411 
-2421 EKIPMSLERQ
+2421 
-2431 KVILQR
+2431 
-2437 EIDDVL
+2437 
-2443 EGIAELKANG
+2443 
-2453 GERFS
+2453 
-2458 IKQLERSKKSIAA
+2458 
-2471 KLAKLNNQE
+2471 
-2480 RKDDVVTFEELG
+2480 
-2492 VDKIFV
+2492 
-2498 DEAHYFKNLFFY
+2498 
-2510 TKMNNVAGIGQS
+2510 
-2522 EAQKSTDLYMK
+2522 
-2533 CRYLDEIT
+2533 
-2541 GGKGVVFATG
+2541 
-2551 TPISNSMVE
+2551 
-2560 LYTMQRY
+2560 
-2567 LQYDTLMEHHLEHFD
+2567 
-2582 SWASTF
+2582 
-2588 GETTTTLELKPEGT
+2588 
-2602 GYKAR
+2602 
-2607 TRFAHFYNLPEL
+2607 
-2619 MSMFKEVADI
+2619 
-2629 KTADTLSLPV
+2629 
-2639 PNAHFNNIAV
+2639 
-2649 KPSELQKEMVESL
+2649 
-2662 SERAEKVRS
+2662 
-2671 GAVDPSQDNM
+2671 
-2681 LKITNDGR
+2681 
-2689 KLALDQRMINPLLP
+2689 
-2703 DNENSKVNACIDEV
+2703 
-2717 YRIWDEGKEDR
+2717 
-2728 LTQLIFCDL
+2728 
-2737 STPKP
+2737 
-2742 PDENGLFTDVYND
+2742 
-2755 IKNKLI
+2755 
-2761 AKGVPES
+2761 
-2768 EIAFIHNADSEAKK
+2768 
-2782 KDLFA
+2782 
-2787 KVRKGEVRVLL
+2787 
-2798 GSTQKMGA
+2798 
-2806 GTNVQD
+2806 
-2812 RLIAIHDID
+2812 
-2821 CPWRPADLEQRA
+2821 
-2833 GRIIRQGN
+2833 
-2841 QNPDVYVNRYVTEGT
+2841 
-2856 FDAYLYQIIET
+2856 
-2867 KQKFISQIMTSKS
+2867 
-2880 PVRSAEDVDESSLSY
+2880 
-2895 AEIKMLATGNPHI
+2895 
-2908 KEKMD
+2908 
-2913 LDLKLS
+2913 
-2919 KLKML
+2919 
-2924 KSNFLSER
+2924 
-2932 YALEDKVIK
+2932 
-2941 FYPAEIKRYEAKIKG
+2941 
-2956 LEADI
+2956 
-2961 VTAKENPK
+2961 
-2969 TVNDEFTGIVIFGK
+2969 
-2983 EYLDKKEAGLALIN
+2983 
-2997 ACKAVTSNDT
+2997 
-3007 IPLGEYR
+3007 
-3014 GFKLDLLYD
+3014 
-3023 SFGRQYKVNIK
+3023 
-3034 GAMTH
+3034 
-3039 TAELGTD
+3039 
-3046 ELGNFTRMDN
+3046 
-3056 VIDGLEKAIV
+3056 
-3066 IAKDRLAETEKQFE
+3066 
-3080 IAKTDMKKEFP
+3080 
-3091 QDEELKQIEARLIEL
+3091 
-3106 NSELRLDE
+3106 
-3114 KVNEVIA
+3114 
-3121 DDIAD
+3121 
-3126 DDEPEIKPKEQER
+3126 

>member
-44 LVLIYAQRPDATA
+44 LVLIHAQRPDAIA

-78 IAVFDKTPGK
+78 IAIFDKTPGQA
-88 TQRLKHYFDISDTH
+88 QRLKHYFDISDTH
-102 ETGFSRAVPVWTM
+102 ETGFSRTVPIWAM

-194 VIASRLDIDTDLYFD
+194 VIASRLGIDADLYFD
-209 RESFENIGNFN
+209 REDFEHIGDFN
-220 SDEAINAIGC
+220 TDDAINAIGC

-277 YDKDNQLQKSGTGTD
+277 YDKDYQLQKSRTGTD
-292 TELGITINEKSE
+292 TKLGITISE
-304 ARLVGRETQKVSDGE
+304 ESETRLVGGETQKVPEGE
-319 RKEPLHNSADDL
+319 QKESLHNSADDL
-331 QVGSASSRNSGESRD
+331 QAGSAPPRNSRESRED
-346 NGGRPY
+346 GSRPY
-352 EEDGS
+352 EADVG
-357 TGGLDRAA
+357 TGGLDRAT

-386 DRSERSDLQLNEAD
+386 NRSERSDLQLKEVD
-400 ELPPFVDEA
+400 ELPPFIDEEK
-409 RIMAMLKNDDDSLVH
+409 IMAMLKNDDSLVH
-424 RKELI
+424 RKEFI

-459 GIEMGY
+459 GIEIGY

-474 YEGDYRNR
+474 YEGDYGNR

-493 GELISQLIENGEYLP
+493 GELISHLIENGEYLP

-534 NDEVVEYE
+534 NNEVVEYE

-586 DNNAAFI
+586 DNNATFI

-642 KRTRELLDLGR
+642 KRMRELLDLGR

-689 CMPFVMDL
+689 YMPFVMDL

-717 PESLSMVIDD
+717 PESLSIVIDD

-930 TIYNEMLDALK
+930 TIYNEMLDVLK

-970 FGEKKEPKPMY
+970 FGEKKEPKP
-981 EQIGKDVT
+981 ILAK
-989 DENEEIAILDS
+989 EEIA
-1000 ILSSLKIDDILIE
+1000 
-1013 YSDDGLIAWDTDN
+1013 
-1026 EWKGAEFYHFLID
+1026 
-1039 EAFVFVEEGVLGVK
+1039 K
-1053 PDDLEAF
+1053 PD
-1060 SKYAAKYNIKVEAP
+1060 
-1074 PTVNTH
+1074 
-1080 EHTVSPMIQDY
+1080 VSPTSSSVYNDY
-1091 TRLAEEH
+1091 MRIEAENI
-1098 PEGIV
+1098 GNLV
-1103 LYQVGDFYEALG
+1103 FYQVGDFYEAMG
-1115 DAARFIANDLD
+1115 DGAKVVASELD
-1126 LIITSREVN
+1126 LVLTGRDVDRAA
-1135 PGNRIAMCGFPVKRL
+1135 RIAMCGFPVKSL
-1150 DEYLKKL
+1150 DRYLKQL
-1157 TGFGYK
+1157 TSRGYK

-1179 YTIDFDKFPIGRI
+1179 YTIDSDKIPVIQS
-1192 DYYGLNGHIREHKNY
+1192 DYIYKE
-1207 TDEQKFLEEIKSCN
+1207 
-1221 YAGEPISITVYTDTD
+1221 
-1236 GKYISTEFANDLDPL
+1236 
-1251 PMGFEITTY
+1251 
-1260 DDGMLNLAKALVN
+1260 
-1273 DYFADEFE
+1273 
-1281 RYNEPDFS
+1281 NE
-1289 DLTSIGIASTDI
+1289 
-1301 EDENGTHSIDAFLD
+1301 
-1315 LVNYSVIIE
+1315 
-1324 IDNKVFEKRQYDS
+1324 
-1337 IEELIDNELYA
+1337 
-1348 LDFNNLTHLD
+1348 
-1358 KYDLTRFMEE
+1358 
-1368 IDSIP
+1368 SIP
-1373 TKEELPLADRLV
+1373 TKEE
-1385 AYLKNTD
+1385 
-1392 FYNYQDS
+1392 
-1399 LEIGQTDED
+1399 
-1408 AVSILSEQLKYKDFC
+1408 
-1423 NGVIDFIKNNDT
+1423 
-1435 DNDTGKALVDELI
+1435 
-1448 AHTESLSDTNEPDLV
+1448 
-1463 GKELELDG
+1463 
-1471 RKFVI
+1471 VI
-1476 ESVDSH
+1476 ESTVS
-1482 DVHLR
+1482 
-1487 DITFEHQVGFPIDR
+1487 
-1501 AEPKERIIQLLEQA
+1501 
-1515 EKDKVLPPPKAAP
+1515 EKDKILPPPKAVP

-1539 EIPMSDRNNFNLA
+1539 EIPMSDRNNFRLA
-1552 DFEVEAVGKKER
+1552 DFEVETVGKKER
-1564 FRRNMEAIRV
+1564 FHRNMEAIRV

-1619 LIVALSPDE
+1619 LVVALSPDE
-1628 YDRARESTLTAFYT
+1628 YERARESTLTAFYT
-1642 PPVVISAMYKALEQL
+1642 PPIVISAMYKALEQL

-1676 MLPESMSDSRIY
+1676 MLPDSMSDSRIY

-1734 DFKVIDKRYDKH
+1734 DFKVVDKRYNKY

-1794 LGAIRLPDN
+1794 LGAIRLPYN

-1815 DILILQKRDRIVDI
+1815 DILILQKRDRMVDI
-1829 EPDWVHLDTDENGI
+1829 EPSWVHLDTDENGV

-1868 MESTCKAYENS
+1868 MESACKPYENS
-1879 NLADLLED
+1879 SLADLLED
-1887 AVSNIH
+1887 AVSSIH
-1893 GEINEAVIDDELE
+1893 GEINEYVVDDEL
-1906 EDIESIPADPNVKN
+1906 DESLEVIPADPNVRN
-1920 FSFTSVDGKIYFREN
+1920 FSFITADGNIYFREN
-1935 SIMKPV
+1935 SYMKPV
-1941 DASTTAENRI
+1941 DASATAKNRI

-1958 DCVRSLIDLQRDNY
+1958 DCVRNLIDLQRENY
-1972 PDEDIQAEQ
+1972 PDEYIEAEQ

-2039 KPHIPATHADTA
+2039 KPHIPVTHADTA

-2059 GEKAKV
+2059 GEKARV

-2070 QDLTGKDEDT
+2070 QALTGKDEDT

-2110 SGNVREKLSIAKKM
+2110 SGNVREKLKEAKQM
-2124 TEAYPEYQA
+2124 TEAYPKYQA
-2133 NVEALEKVQPK
+2133 NVKALEKVQPK

-2163 IVKDFMFELLEPSYY
+2163 IVMDFMFELLEPSYY
-2178 NCWYIK
+2178 NRFYIK
-2184 VHYSAHTGE
+2184 VHFSEHTGE
-2193 WNIEGKSVD
+2193 WNVESKSVD

-2212 GTSRV
+2212 GTTRV

-2222 IESTLNLKDVKVFD
+2222 IENTLNLKDVKIFD
-2236 YVEDENGSRKAV
+2236 TITDEEGKEKKV

-2261 ELIKQAFKDWVWKD
+2261 EFIKQAFKDWIWKD
-2275 ATRREKLCKLYNE
+2275 ASRREKLCKMYNE

-2345 VAASHEGRLLGLW
+2345 VAASHEGRVLGLW

-2421 EKIPMSLERQ
+2421 EKIPMSIERQ
-2431 KVILQR
+2431 RYVLEA
-2437 EIDDVL
+2437 EID
-2443 EGIAELKANG
+2443 EITTGIAELKQSRG
-2453 GERFS
+2453 SKFS
-2458 IKQLERSKKSIAA
+2458 IKQLERSKKGITA
-2471 KLAKLNNQE
+2471 KLKKLNNQE

-2492 VDKIFV
+2492 VDKLFV

-2510 TKMNNVAGIGQS
+2510 TKMNNVAGINNT

-2560 LYTMQRY
+2560 LYTMQKY
-2567 LQYDTLMEHHLEHFD
+2567 LQHSTLKKYHLEHFD
-2582 SWASTF
+2582 AWASTF
-2588 GETTTTLELKPEGT
+2588 GETTTTLELKPEG
-2602 GYKAR
+2602 Y
-2607 TRFAHFYNLPEL
+2607 
-2619 MSMFKEVADI
+2619 
-2629 KTADTLSLPV
+2629 TL
-2639 PNAHFNNIAV
+2639 IG
-2649 KPSELQKEMVESL
+2649 QK
-2662 SERAEKVRS
+2662 
-2671 GAVDPSQDNM
+2671 N
-2681 LKITNDGR
+2681 
-2689 KLALDQRMINPLLP
+2689 
-2703 DNENSKVNACIDEV
+2703 
-2717 YRIWDEGKEDR
+2717 
-2728 LTQLIFCDL
+2728 
-2737 STPKP
+2737 
-2742 PDENGLFTDVYND
+2742 
-2755 IKNKLI
+2755 
-2761 AKGVPES
+2761 
-2768 EIAFIHNADSEAKK
+2768 
-2782 KDLFA
+2782 
-2787 KVRKGEVRVLL
+2787 
-2798 GSTQKMGA
+2798 
-2806 GTNVQD
+2806 
-2812 RLIAIHDID
+2812 
-2821 CPWRPADLEQRA
+2821 
-2833 GRIIRQGN
+2833 
-2841 QNPDVYVNRYVTEGT
+2841 
-2856 FDAYLYQIIET
+2856 
-2867 KQKFISQIMTSKS
+2867 
-2880 PVRSAEDVDESSLSY
+2880 
-2895 AEIKMLATGNPHI
+2895 
-2908 KEKMD
+2908 
-2913 LDLKLS
+2913 
-2919 KLKML
+2919 
-2924 KSNFLSER
+2924 
-2932 YALEDKVIK
+2932 
-2941 FYPAEIKRYEAKIKG
+2941 
-2956 LEADI
+2956 
-2961 VTAKENPK
+2961 
-2969 TVNDEFTGIVIFGK
+2969 
-2983 EYLDKKEAGLALIN
+2983 
-2997 ACKAVTSNDT
+2997 
-3007 IPLGEYR
+3007 
-3014 GFKLDLLYD
+3014 
-3023 SFGRQYKVNIK
+3023 
-3034 GAMTH
+3034 
-3039 TAELGTD
+3039 
-3046 ELGNFTRMDN
+3046 
-3056 VIDGLEKAIV
+3056 
-3066 IAKDRLAETEKQFE
+3066 
-3080 IAKTDMKKEFP
+3080 
-3091 QDEELKQIEARLIEL
+3091 
-3106 NSELRLDE
+3106 
-3114 KVNEVIA
+3114 
-3121 DDIAD
+3121 
-3126 DDEPEIKPKEQER
+3126 

>member
-44 LVLIYAQRPDATA
+44 LVLIHAQRPDAIA

-78 IAVFDKTPGK
+78 IAIFDKTPGQA
-88 TQRLKHYFDISDTH
+88 QRLKHYFDISDTH
-102 ETGFSRAVPVWTM
+102 ETGFSRTVPIWAM

-194 VIASRLDIDTDLYFD
+194 VIASRLGIDADLYFD
-209 RESFENIGNFN
+209 REDFEHIGDFN
-220 SDEAINAIGC
+220 TDDAINAIGC

-277 YDKDNQLQKSGTGTD
+277 YDKDYQLQKSRTGTD
-292 TELGITINEKSE
+292 TKLGITISE
-304 ARLVGRETQKVSDGE
+304 ESETRLVGGETQKVPEGE
-319 RKEPLHNSADDL
+319 QKESLHNSADDL
-331 QVGSASSRNSGESRD
+331 QAGSAPPRNSRESRED
-346 NGGRPY
+346 GSRPY
-352 EEDGS
+352 EADVG
-357 TGGLDRAA
+357 TGGLDRAT

-386 DRSERSDLQLNEAD
+386 NRSERSDLQLKEVD
-400 ELPPFVDEA
+400 ELPPFIDEEK
-409 RIMAMLKNDDDSLVH
+409 IMAMLKNDDSLVH
-424 RKELI
+424 RKEFI

-459 GIEMGY
+459 GIEIGY

-474 YEGDYRNR
+474 YEGDYGNR

-493 GELISQLIENGEYLP
+493 GELISHLIENGEYLP

-534 NDEVVEYE
+534 NNEVVEYE

-586 DNNAAFI
+586 DNNATFI

-642 KRTRELLDLGR
+642 KRMRELLDLGR

-668 TKLAASLIYMTRDID
+668 TKLAASLIYMKRDID

-689 CMPFVMDL
+689 YMPFVMDL

-930 TIYNEMLDALK
+930 TIYNEMLDVLK

-970 FGEKKEPKPMY
+970 FGEKKEPKP
-981 EQIGKDVT
+981 ILAK
-989 DENEEIAILDS
+989 EEIA
-1000 ILSSLKIDDILIE
+1000 
-1013 YSDDGLIAWDTDN
+1013 
-1026 EWKGAEFYHFLID
+1026 
-1039 EAFVFVEEGVLGVK
+1039 K
-1053 PDDLEAF
+1053 PD
-1060 SKYAAKYNIKVEAP
+1060 
-1074 PTVNTH
+1074 
-1080 EHTVSPMIQDY
+1080 VSPTSSSVYNDY
-1091 TRLAEEH
+1091 MRIEAENI
-1098 PEGIV
+1098 GNLV
-1103 LYQVGDFYEALG
+1103 FYQVGDFYEAMG
-1115 DAARFIANDLD
+1115 DGAKVVASELD
-1126 LIITSREVN
+1126 LVLTGRDVDRAA
-1135 PGNRIAMCGFPVKRL
+1135 RIAMCGFPVKSL
-1150 DEYLKKL
+1150 DRYLKQL
-1157 TGFGYK
+1157 TSRGYK

-1179 YTIDFDKFPIGRI
+1179 YTIDSDKIPVIQS
-1192 DYYGLNGHIREHKNY
+1192 DYIYKE
-1207 TDEQKFLEEIKSCN
+1207 
-1221 YAGEPISITVYTDTD
+1221 
-1236 GKYISTEFANDLDPL
+1236 
-1251 PMGFEITTY
+1251 
-1260 DDGMLNLAKALVN
+1260 
-1273 DYFADEFE
+1273 
-1281 RYNEPDFS
+1281 NE
-1289 DLTSIGIASTDI
+1289 
-1301 EDENGTHSIDAFLD
+1301 
-1315 LVNYSVIIE
+1315 
-1324 IDNKVFEKRQYDS
+1324 
-1337 IEELIDNELYA
+1337 
-1348 LDFNNLTHLD
+1348 
-1358 KYDLTRFMEE
+1358 
-1368 IDSIP
+1368 SIP
-1373 TKEELPLADRLV
+1373 TKEE
-1385 AYLKNTD
+1385 
-1392 FYNYQDS
+1392 
-1399 LEIGQTDED
+1399 
-1408 AVSILSEQLKYKDFC
+1408 
-1423 NGVIDFIKNNDT
+1423 
-1435 DNDTGKALVDELI
+1435 
-1448 AHTESLSDTNEPDLV
+1448 
-1463 GKELELDG
+1463 
-1471 RKFVI
+1471 VI
-1476 ESVDSH
+1476 ESTVS
-1482 DVHLR
+1482 
-1487 DITFEHQVGFPIDR
+1487 
-1501 AEPKERIIQLLEQA
+1501 
-1515 EKDKVLPPPKAAP
+1515 EKDKILPPPKAVP

-1539 EIPMSDRNNFNLA
+1539 EIPMSDRNNFRLA
-1552 DFEVEAVGKKER
+1552 DFEVETVGKKER
-1564 FRRNMEAIRV
+1564 FHRNMEAIRV

-1619 LIVALSPDE
+1619 LVVALSPDE
-1628 YDRARESTLTAFYT
+1628 YERARESTLTAFYT
-1642 PPVVISAMYKALEQL
+1642 PPIVISAMYKALEQL

-1676 MLPESMSDSRIY
+1676 MLPDSMSDSRIY

-1734 DFKVIDKRYDKH
+1734 DFKVVDKRYNKY

-1794 LGAIRLPDN
+1794 LGAIRLPYN

-1815 DILILQKRDRIVDI
+1815 DILILQKRDRMVDI
-1829 EPDWVHLDTDENGI
+1829 EPSWVHLDTDENGV

-1868 MESTCKAYENS
+1868 MESACKPYENS
-1879 NLADLLED
+1879 SLADLLED
-1887 AVSNIH
+1887 AVSSIH
-1893 GEINEAVIDDELE
+1893 GEINEYVVDDEL
-1906 EDIESIPADPNVKN
+1906 DESLEVIPADPNVRN
-1920 FSFTSVDGKIYFREN
+1920 FSFITADGNIYFREN
-1935 SIMKPV
+1935 SYMKPV
-1941 DASTTAENRI
+1941 DASATAKNRI

-1958 DCVRSLIDLQRDNY
+1958 DCVRNLIDLQRENY
-1972 PDEDIQAEQ
+1972 PDEYIEAEQ

-2039 KPHIPATHADTA
+2039 KPHIPVTHADTA

-2059 GEKAKV
+2059 GEKARV

-2070 QDLTGKDEDT
+2070 QALTGKDEDT

-2110 SGNVREKLSIAKKM
+2110 SGNVREKLKEAKQM
-2124 TEAYPEYQA
+2124 TEAYPKYQA
-2133 NVEALEKVQPK
+2133 NVKALEKVQPK

-2163 IVKDFMFELLEPSYY
+2163 IVMDFMFELLEPSYY
-2178 NCWYIK
+2178 NRFYIK
-2184 VHYSAHTGE
+2184 VHFSEHTGE
-2193 WNIEGKSVD
+2193 WNVEGKSVD

-2212 GTSRV
+2212 GTTRV

-2222 IESTLNLKDVKVFD
+2222 IENTLNLKDVKIFD
-2236 YVEDENGSRKAV
+2236 TITDEEGKEKKV

-2261 ELIKQAFKDWVWKD
+2261 EFIKQAFKDWIWKD
-2275 ATRREKLCKLYNE
+2275 ASRREKLCKMYNE

-2345 VAASHEGRLLGLW
+2345 VAASHEGRVLGLW

-2421 EKIPMSLERQ
+2421 EKIPMSIERQ
-2431 KVILQR
+2431 RYVLEA
-2437 EIDDVL
+2437 EID
-2443 EGIAELKANG
+2443 EITTGIAELKQSRG
-2453 GERFS
+2453 SKFS
-2458 IKQLERSKKSIAA
+2458 IKQLERSKKGITA
-2471 KLAKLNNQE
+2471 KLKKLNNQE

-2492 VDKIFV
+2492 VDKLFV

-2510 TKMNNVAGIGQS
+2510 TKMNNVAGINNT

-2560 LYTMQRY
+2560 LYTMQKY
-2567 LQYDTLMEHHLEHFD
+2567 LQHSTLKKYHLEHFD
-2582 SWASTF
+2582 AWASTF

-2619 MSMFKEVADI
+2619 MSMFKEIADI
-2629 KTADTLSLPV
+2629 QTADMLSLPV

-2671 GAVDPSQDNM
+2671 GAVEPTQDNM

-2689 KLALDQRMINPLLP
+2689 KLALDQRMIDPLLP

-2742 PDENGLFTDVYND
+2742 LDENVLFTDVYND
-2755 IKNKLI
+2755 IRNKLI

-2961 VTAKENPK
+2961 VTANEHPK
-2969 TVNDEFTGIVIFGK
+2969 TVNDEFAGIVIFGK
-2983 EYLDKKEAGLALIN
+2983 EYFDKKKAGLALIN

-3007 IPLGEYR
+3007 IHLGEYR

-3091 QDEELKQIEARLIEL
+3091 QDEELKKIEARLFEL
-3106 NSELRLDE
+3106 NSELKLDE

-3121 DDIAD
+3121 DDVAD
-3126 DDEPEIKPKEQER
+3126 DDEPEIKPKEQAR

>member
-11 IYNDHRNEIVSSP
+11 IYEDVQHSIVKSP
-24 NSWTSFLSSACH
+24 EAWTSFLSSACH

-44 LVLIYAQRPDATA
+44 LLLVYAQRPDASA
-57 VLEFDKWNKNFG
+57 VLEFEKWNKNFG

-78 IAVFDKTPGK
+78 IAVFDKTSGR
-88 TQRLKHYFDISDTH
+88 TQRLKYYFDISDTH
-102 ETGFSRAVPVWTM
+102 ETDFSKAVPIWEM
-115 KPEYDEDVIE
+115 KHEYEEDVID
-125 TLESTFGELKSKDTL
+125 TLESTFGELKNKDSL
-140 IDAVLSAAEIATED
+140 MDAVLSASEIAIED

-167 QDSFL
+167 QNSFL
-172 EELDDDSIR
+172 EDLDNDVIR
-181 TIYRNTVTNSVAF
+181 AIYQKTVKNSVAF
-194 VIASRLDIDTDLYFD
+194 VIASRLNIDTTEYFD
-209 RESFENIGNFN
+209 REDFEDVYNFN
-220 SDEAINAIGC
+220 SAEAVSSLGC

-237 MALSEISKTVLSLE
+237 MALSEISRTVLSLE
-251 KENRTFAENDK
+251 KENRTFARSK
-262 SEYTEGVIKNERSLD
+262 KTEYTKAEDKTNERSLK
-277 YDKDNQLQKSGTGTD
+277 YDKDDYLQKSWTGTVA
-292 TELGITINEKSE
+292 ELGITVNEEPK
-304 ARLVGRETQKVSDGE
+304 ARLLGGETQEVPDGTRE
-319 RKEPLHNSADDL
+319 EPLHNASDEL
-331 QVGSASSRNSGESRD
+331 QIGSAPSRNSAESRED
-346 NGGRPY
+346 GSRPY
-352 EEDGS
+352 EADGS
-357 TGGLDRAA
+357 TGGLDGKA
-365 QGSGYDGLGTGY
+365 QSTEYDGLGTGN
-377 EQPENESSG
+377 EQPKNESSG
-386 DRSERSDLQLNEAD
+386 DRSERSDLQLNKAD

-409 RIMAMLKNDDDSLVH
+409 KIITMLSNSDDSLVH
-424 RKELI
+424 RKEFI
-429 LQKHSELTSK
+429 VQKHSELTSEE
-439 QFARYV
+439 FARYV
-445 STLYGGRLKSYNVD
+445 PTLYGGRLKSYNVD
-459 GIEMGY
+459 GIEIGY

-474 YEGDYRNR
+474 YEGNYRNR
-482 TKESVFSWSVI
+482 TKESVFSWDI
-493 GELISQLIENGEYLP
+493 IAELISQLIENGEYMP
-508 PAKEE
+508 IPTKEE
-513 KTKPDTEQLQMG
+513 KKASEKLQIS
-525 LFDLADYSF
+525 LFDFANDTADY
-534 NDEVVEYE
+534 D
-542 DSQTTL
+542 DSQISL
-548 FPPVQIPQ
+548 FTPTEIPQ

-565 GTHDKESKMRI
+565 GSHDKDSKLKI
-576 SAYLRKDKPI
+576 TAYLKKDKPI
-586 DNNAAFI
+586 DDNAAFI
-593 KNEYKDFASGFVF
+593 KKEYVDFASGFMF
-606 EGQKISVLADDNGLR
+606 EGKKVAVLADDNGLK
-621 IDNGDTARFRS
+621 INMGSTADSRYA
-632 STVLSWNDVA
+632 TVLSWNDVA
-642 KRTRELLDLGR
+642 KRIRELLDLGR
-653 YMPQFQLDK
+653 YMPQFQLDN
-662 VDEFER
+662 VDEYER
-668 TKLAASLIYMTRDID
+668 KAIAESLIFMTRDID

-689 CMPFVMDL
+689 YMTFVQDIIGIRK
-697 YNTHLGF
+697 GF
-704 PDVEKALAEELKK
+704 PDIEKSLAEKLKK
-717 PESLSMVIDD
+717 PENVTMIIDD
-727 LIVYIDALEKNNK
+727 LFVYINALKENSS
-740 INRFPRIYKPQDLL
+740 INRFPKLYNPQDLL

-762 PQLEFQAQPG
+762 PSLEFKAQPG

-780 ISEDEIT
+780 ISEDEIS
-787 WLLRSGSTESRLW
+787 WLLRHGSTENRLW
-800 HYSLYM
+800 YYSLYK
-806 TEPDANKR
+806 TE
-814 AKEIKDRHGWS
+814 
-825 GSYTSIAD
+825 
-833 ISSDAKGYTL
+833 SDAHKRESAIKNYHGHSGALDGKSNISADGKGYTL
-843 SRGKIMEPYAK
+843 SRGSILEPYAK
-854 ITLKWSDVEKRIGK
+854 ITLKWNEVEKRIRK
-868 MIALDIFLTDKDKA
+868 MIANGTFLSDKDKA
-882 YMPIYEKEH
+882 YMPIYEKQH
-891 IANTVSYFFN
+891 IARKVRFFFLDTSN
-901 VANIDCQKSFDY
+901 DYPKSFNYGKEDD
-913 SSHEN
+913 
-918 IMQLLDNPEAVE
+918 ILPVLDSPEAVE
-930 TIYNEMLDALK
+930 TIYNEMLNVIK
-941 DIKEDDRSYEG
+941 DMKEDDRHYEI
-952 SHRAF
+952 SHKAF
-957 EKFSQYREGTFSL
+957 EEFSQYREGTFSL
-970 FGEKKEPKPMY
+970 FGEKKKPNPMY
-981 EQIGKDVT
+981 ERIST
-989 DENEEIAILDS
+989 DIASENDEIKILDR
-1000 ILSSLKIDDILIE
+1000 ILTALKIDDISIDTT
-1013 YSDDGLIAWDTDN
+1013 DDGSIIAWDKVN
-1026 EWKGAEFYHFLID
+1026 EWKGAEFYHFLND
-1039 EAFVFVEEGVLGVK
+1039 EAFVFAEEEVVGVK
-1053 PDDLEAF
+1053 PDDLEVF
-1060 SKYAAKYNIKVEAP
+1060 TKYAAKYGVKVEAP
-1074 PTVNTH
+1074 KF
-1080 EHTVSPMIQDY
+1080 SPLY
-1091 TRLAEEH
+1091 TEYMRIEAENI
-1098 PEGIV
+1098 GNLV
-1103 LYQVGDFYEALG
+1103 FYQVGDFYEAMG
-1115 DAARFIANDLD
+1115 DSAKLAASELD
-1126 LIITSREVN
+1126 LVLTGRDV
-1135 PGNRIAMCGFPVKRL
+1135 GRTDRIAMCGFPIKSL
-1150 DEYLKKL
+1150 EQNIAKL
-1157 TGFGYK
+1157 TQKGYK
-1163 VTVSGL
+1163 VTVSEL
-1169 KDNGERVETT
+1169 SKNGERVEKT
-1179 YTIDFDKFPIGRI
+1179 YVADNDNIPVGRI
-1192 DYYGLNGHIREHKNY
+1192 DYYGLNGKLREYKDF
-1207 TDEQKFLEEIKSCN
+1207 TDEAEFLKEITECN
-1221 YAGEPISITVYTDTD
+1221 NSGEPIGIVVYSDNN
-1236 GKYISTEFANDLDPL
+1236 GKYISTQFVENLDPL
-1251 PMGFEITTY
+1251 PQGFEVVPY
-1260 DDGMLNLAKALVN
+1260 DKAMLERAKNLLQEYFKKEFNYYDEKEYSDLQEIGLAFTETEDGKHTVEA
-1273 DYFADEFE
+1273 FADIVKD
-1281 RYNEPDFS
+1281 YAITVLYD
-1289 DLTSIGIASTDI
+1289 GA
-1301 EDENGTHSIDAFLD
+1301 
-1315 LVNYSVIIE
+1315 
-1324 IDNKVFEKRQYDS
+1324 VFEKRSYS
-1337 IEELIDNELYA
+1337 SLTELINNELYG
-1348 LDFNNLTHLD
+1348 LDFMNLTYIDED
-1358 KYDLTRFMEE
+1358 KL
-1368 IDSIP
+1368 
-1373 TKEELPLADRLV
+1373 KEFE
-1385 AYLKNTD
+1385 LKNGKSVEETSE
-1392 FYNYQDS
+1392 NS
-1399 LEIGQTDED
+1399 VLNDE
-1408 AVSILSEQLKYKDFC
+1408 
-1423 NGVIDFIKNNDT
+1423 T
-1435 DNDTGKALVDELI
+1435 
-1448 AHTESLSDTNEPDLV
+1448 DLV

-1476 ESVDSH
+1476 ESVGMF
-1482 DVHLR
+1482 DVHMK
-1487 DITFEHQVGFPIDR
+1487 DITFEHQMGLPIGR

-1515 EKDKVLPPPKAAP
+1515 EKDKVLPPPKTAP

-1564 FRRNMEAIRV
+1564 FRRNMEAIKI

-1584 ATPEEQKILAQYVG
+1584 ATPDEQKILAQYVG

-1628 YDRARESTLTAFYT
+1628 YERARESTLTAFYT
-1642 PPVVISAMYKALEQL
+1642 PPVVISAMYKVLEQL

-1676 MLPESMSDSRIY
+1676 MLPKSMSDSKIY

-1696 AGIAKQLYQK
+1696 AGIAKQLYQT

-1734 DFKVIDKRYDKH
+1734 DFKVVDKRYDKH

-1766 VMLLITSKGTMDK
+1766 VMLLITFKGTMDK

-1815 DILILQKRDRIVDI
+1815 DILILQKRDRMVDI
-1829 EPDWVHLDTDENGI
+1829 EPSWVHLDTDENGV

-1856 MGDMVMQSGRFG
+1856 MGDMVMRSGRFG

-1906 EDIESIPADPNVKN
+1906 EDIEVIPADPNVRN
-1920 FSFTSVDGKIYFREN
+1920 FSFTTVDGKIYFREN

-1941 DASTTAENRI
+1941 PASATAENRI

-1958 DCVRSLIDLQRDNY
+1958 DCVRNLIDLQRENY
-1972 PDEDIQAEQ
+1972 PDEDIKAEQ

-1992 KKYGLI
+1992 NKYGLI

-2039 KPHIPATHADTA
+2039 KPHIALTHADTA

-2070 QDLTGKDEDT
+2070 SELTGKDEDT

-2087 VIFLNPLKDNPNEP
+2087 VIFLNPLNNNPNEP

-2110 SGNVREKLSIAKKM
+2110 SGNVREKLETAKKM
-2124 TEAYPEYQA
+2124 AEAYPEYKA

-2163 IVKDFMFELLEPSYY
+2163 IVKDFMFELLEPPVYTR
-2178 NCWYIK
+2178 WYIK
-2184 VHYSAHTGE
+2184 VHYSEHTGD

-2202 KGNLKANNTY
+2202 KVNLKANSTY
-2212 GTSRV
+2212 GTPRM

-2222 IESTLNLKDVKVFD
+2222 FESTLNLKDVKIFD
-2236 YVEDENGSRKAV
+2236 YVEDENGNKKAV

-2261 ELIKQAFKDWVWKD
+2261 ELIKQAFKDWIWKD
-2275 ATRREKLCKLYNE
+2275 PTRREKLCKLYNE

-2345 VAASHEGRLLGLW
+2345 VAAAHEGRVLGLW
-2358 NKSMFVVPNHIIEQ
+2358 NKSMFVVPNHIVEQ

-2431 KVILQR
+2431 KNLLQR
-2437 EIDDVL
+2437 EIDDIV
-2443 EGIAELKANG
+2443 EGIAELKLNG
-2453 GERFS
+2453 GEKFS

-2471 KLAKLNNQE
+2471 KLAKLNDQE

-2510 TKMNNVAGIGQS
+2510 TKMNNVAGINS
-2522 EAQKSTDLYMK
+2522 NEAQKSSDLYMK

-2560 LYTMQRY
+2560 LYTMQKY
-2567 LQYDTLMEHHLEHFD
+2567 LQYETLNKNGLSHFD

-2629 KTADTLSLPV
+2629 QTADMLHLPV

-2649 KPSELQKEMVESL
+2649 KPSEFQKEMVESL

-2671 GAVDPSQDNM
+2671 GNVDPTQDNM

-2703 DNENSKVNACIDEV
+2703 DNENSKVNACINEV
-2717 YRIWDEGKEDR
+2717 YRLWDEGKEEK

-2737 STPKP
+2737 STPKSE
-2742 PDENGLFTDVYND
+2742 DENGLFTDVYND
-2755 IKNKLI
+2755 IKNKLV
-2761 AKGVPES
+2761 AKGVPEN
-2768 EIAFIHNADSEAKK
+2768 EIAFIHNADTEVKK
-2782 KDLFA
+2782 KELFA

-2812 RLIAIHDID
+2812 KLIAIHDID

-2919 KLKML
+2919 KLKLL

-2941 FYPAEIKRYEAKIKG
+2941 IYPAEIKRYEAMIKG
-2956 LEADI
+2956 FEADI
-2961 VTAKENPK
+2961 QIAKDHPK
-2969 TVNDEFTGIVIFGK
+2969 TVNDEFTGMVIFNK
-2983 EYLDKKEAGLALIN
+2983 EYSDKKEAGLAILN
-2997 ACKAVTSNDT
+2997 ACKAVNFNES

-3014 GFKLDLLYD
+3014 GFNLDLLYD
-3023 SFGRQYKVNIK
+3023 IFSRQYKVNIK
-3034 GAMTH
+3034 GEITH

-3046 ELGNFTRMDN
+3046 ELGNITRIDN
-3056 VIDGLEKAIV
+3056 VIDGIEKSLIT
-3066 IAKDRLAETEKQFE
+3066 AKERLAETEKQFE

-3091 QDEELKQIEARLIEL
+3091 QEQQLKQIEARLFEL
-3106 NSELRLDE
+3106 NSELKLDE
-3114 KVNEVIA
+3114 KVNEVI
-3121 DDIAD
+3121 
-3126 DDEPEIKPKEQER
+3126 DDEFTNNDLLSDQKELLQER